1 MLDRIIIYDLGYL
14 QKGGEGQIEQIY
26 VHISIIFPHVIISLA
41 IVRKYP
47 WELSPNENS
56 PSTST

>member
-26 VHISIIFPHVIISLA
+26 VHISIIYPSCDYIFGK
-41 IVRKYP
+41 RTKYP
-47 WELSPNENS
+47 WELSSNENS